1 MMRGMTTIIKL
12 YNLSQLE
19 MNIQTD
25 ISKKKKK
32 TWQYNGFFYSAMDS
46 N

>member
-1 MMRGMTTIIKL
+1 MMREGMTTIIKL

-25 ISKKKKK
+25 ISKKKL
-32 TWQYNGFFYSAMDS
+32 AI
-46 N
+46 